1 MDERATHRFVADG
14 RERALA
20 ANGPGIERG
29 VRARYAGELS
39 LAGLL
44 ERWRIERE
52 VRARYA
58 GELGRAGLLERWRI
72 EGRIRREIQEELT
85 RVAPPGALY

>member
-20 ANGPGIERG
+20 ANGPE
-29 VRARYAGELS
+29 V
-39 LAGLL
+39 
-44 ERWRIERE
+44 ERE

-58 GELGRAGLLERWRI
+58 GELIRAGLLERWRI

-85 RVAPPGALY
+85 RVAPLGALY

>member
-20 ANGPGIERG
+20 ANGP
-29 VRARYAGELS
+29 
-39 LAGLL
+39 
-44 ERWRIERE
+44 RIEQE

-58 GELGRAGLLERWRI
+58 GELAGAGLRERWRI
-72 EGRIRREIQEELT
+72 QGRIRREIQEELA
-85 RVAPPGALY
+85 RVAPLGALY

>member
-1 MDERATHRFVADG
+1 MDTRATHRFVADR

-20 ANGPGIERG
+20 ANGP
-29 VRARYAGELS
+29 
-39 LAGLL
+39 
-44 ERWRIERE
+44 RIEKE

-58 GELGRAGLLERWRI
+58 VEPSRAGFLERWRI

-85 RVAPPGALY
+85 RVAPLGALY

>member
-20 ANGPGIERG
+20 ANGP
-29 VRARYAGELS
+29 
-39 LAGLL
+39 
-44 ERWRIERE
+44 RIERE

-58 GELGRAGLLERWRI
+58 GELAGAGPLERWRI
-72 EGRIRREIQEELT
+72 EGRIHREIQEELT
-85 RVAPPGALY
+85 RMAPPGALY